1 MSLREEVNS
10 ESKKE
15 PQSIDVKRENSRRPV
30 MERWPFLSFLI
41 LASFKVLYFRYMG
54 ALPVWMSMNHM
65 PEMLTEARR
74 EARVSWNYN
83 YRSFEATILLLGIE
97 PRSSAKAAT
106 AFNFSVISLASLYH
120 HNFESRY
127 GGSVDWEPF

>member
-74 EARVSWNYN
+74 EARVS
-83 YRSFEATILLLGIE
+83 
-97 PRSSAKAAT
+97 
-106 AFNFSVISLASLYH
+106 
-120 HNFESRY
+120 
-127 GGSVDWEPF
+127 